1 MDYLPLRWII
11 SQCLIESYIRIQF
24 SKSLHLGAN
33 WYDYQ
38 MLVVKGFFLF
48 PEGWYCTVIRFKMYG
63 LMVQRMLSVCL
74 LTTAKRLHGGR
85 RKIVRRTSKDC
96 VAVAVSCVILGLL
109 GNIMWNYSCYVLQLQ
124 PLFSIFIA
132 VGLYFHSVLAYE

>member
-1 MDYLPLRWII
+1 
-11 SQCLIESYIRIQF
+11 
-24 SKSLHLGAN
+24 
-33 WYDYQ
+33 
-38 MLVVKGFFLF
+38 
-48 PEGWYCTVIRFKMYG
+48 MYG

-74 LTTAKRLHGGR
+74 LTTAKRLNGGR
-85 RKIVRRTSKDC
+85 RKIVRRPSKDC

>member
-1 MDYLPLRWII
+1 MVQSVR
-11 SQCLIESYIRIQF
+11 SY
-24 SKSLHLGAN
+24 GA
-33 WYDYQ
+33 
-38 MLVVKGFFLF
+38 K
-48 PEGWYCTVIRFKMYG
+48 CTVLWCKVYG

-85 RKIVRRTSKDC
+85 RKIVRRPSKDC
-96 VAVAVSCVILGLL
+96 VAVAVRCVILGLL
-109 GNIMWNYSCYVLQLQ
+109 GNIMWNYSRYVLQLQ